1 MHFNYQVSKLNINMF
16 SVDKSYSSNVLFTQ
30 PFDPANDITL
40 SFLYAD
46 FETEDLGLLRTES
59 EDYLLLQD
67 GSDFRLNIG
76 RGTVD
81 GLSVFLINDE
91 PGTTLIGGGSAANNP
106 GLNLVTDTVT
116 TDLSALS
123 GILLIAAID
132 NTGYFGLSGA
142 LPQFQTGNTTLK
154 PEHIVVRTA
163 NRTRT
168 STITVTSTLGVEG
181 GNDEIGT
188 ENSDR
193 LGIESST
200 APIGM
205 TFDFKGSVP
214 LSAFERQIID
224 KKYKIF
230 SIGFKRHLQDV
241 TIFNRESTIIEP
253 IDTINTD
260 IPLNTLPSSVRLGI
274 SYSGY
279 MPMEI
284 KNITVNGNII
294 G

>member
-1 MHFNYQVSKLNINMF
+1 MHFNYQVSKLNIIMF

-30 PFDPANDITL
+30 PFDPSNDITL
-40 SFLYAD
+40 SFLYTD

-76 RGTVD
+76 RGIVD

-142 LPQFQTGNTTLK
+142 LPQFQSGNTTRK

-163 NRTRT
+163 NRTT
-168 STITVTSTLGVEG
+168 AIAVASTLGVEG
-181 GNDEIGT
+181 GIDEIGT

-193 LGIESST
+193 LGAGSSIVSKGT
-200 APIGM
+200 

-214 LSAFERQIID
+214 LSAIERQIVD
-224 KKYKIF
+224 GKYNIF

-241 TIFNRESTIIEP
+241 AIYNRESTIIE
-253 IDTINTD
+253 TVSTVNTG

>member
-40 SFLYAD
+40 SFLYTD

-91 PGTTLIGGGSAANNP
+91 PGTTLIGGGSAVNNP

-132 NTGYFGLSGA
+132 NTGYFGLSSNGSNDA
-142 LPQFQTGNTTLK
+142 LPQFQSGNTALK
-154 PEHIVVRTA
+154 PEHIVIRTA
-163 NRTRT
+163 NR
-168 STITVTSTLGVEG
+168 
-181 GNDEIGT
+181 GT
-188 ENSDR
+188 
-193 LGIESST
+193 T
-200 APIGM
+200 ATALPS
-205 TFDFKGSVP
+205 TFDFKGSIP
-214 LSAFERQIID
+214 LSAIERQIVD

-241 TIFNRESTIIEP
+241 AIYNRESTVIE
-253 IDTINTD
+253 TVSTVNTD
-260 IPLNTLPSSVRLGI
+260 IPLNILPSSVRLGI